1 MPLNPKIHKVMVIGS
16 GPIIIGQAAEFD
28 YAGNQACKALKE
40 KGLEVVLVNSNPATL
55 MTDHA
60 MADEIYIEPLTLETV
75 MRIIEK
81 EKPDSLLSTLG
92 GQTGLTLSM
101 ELAKSGFLEKHN
113 VQLLGANPE
122 TIEKAEDRQG
132 FKDCLASINQPCI
145 PSEVHT
151 DLQAAIKYAE
161 EVLEYPVI
169 IRPAF
174 TLGGTGGGIAY
185 NHDDMVEI
193 ASNGLHRS
201 PIHQILVEK
210 CITGW
215 KEVEFEIMRDSAGNC
230 IPICPMENID
240 PVGVHTGDSIV
251 MAPTASLNQAE
262 FDMLKNAAVDIVNA
276 LGVEGGCNVQFA
288 LKPNSMDYAVI
299 EVNPRVSRSS
309 ALASKASGYPI
320 ARVATLIAI
329 GYTIPEITKSNPDG
343 SIFQPSVNY
352 TVVKFPRFAFDKFV
366 YAKRDLG
373 TQMKATG
380 EVMAIGHNFEEAM
393 MKAMRGAEI
402 GVNSMRLKAFTE
414 ESDEDIKRRVGECTD
429 QRIFAVY
436 EAMYRGCLT
445 HEEIYAIT
453 KIDWWFLDKFQN
465 IANYEHFLEDVKN
478 GKAELTLDK
487 YKELKDAG
495 FPDKLIQD
503 ISGVKITG
511 ALGELKEAEEAAKL
525 VKEGKLAHI
534 PTSYKLVGTC
544 TGRFESDSP
553 YFYSAYNCENES
565 ADYLKNLKNRSSK
578 GTIVVLGSGP
588 IRIGQGIEFDYASVQ
603 CVWNLKK
610 LGYEVAIIN
619 NNPETVSTDFDTAD
633 RLYFEPLTPED
644 VMGVINTEKPIGV
657 VVAFGGQT
665 AIKLTKF
672 LDSQGIQILGT
683 SANSIDLAEDRE
695 RFEELCEKLNINR
708 PKGLTIFTCE
718 EALEATKKLGY
729 PVLLRPSYVLGGQ
742 NMIVAFNDD
751 DVKEYMKIIL
761 AQGIENPVLI
771 DQYMMGIELE
781 VDGICDGEDVLIPG
795 IMEHIERTGI
805 HSGDSIAVYPSWNL
819 NDVLRE
825 KIVKQSQDL
834 ALKLGTK
841 GLVNIQYLIYNN
853 DLYII
858 EVNPRSSR
866 TVPYISKVTGVP
878 MVELATRAMLG
889 EKIKDMGYG
898 TGLYRIPPYFAV
910 KVPVFSF
917 EKLMDVDTHLGPEMK
932 STGEVLGLASTREEA
947 IFKGLLAAGYTMKR
961 NGGVLFSVRKTD
973 KYELPELA
981 RKFYDMGFRLYAT
994 EGNAKTISDFG
1005 MEVEVVNKI
1014 HENSEDN
1021 LLTLLDTGKIDYV
1034 ISTSAKGRDPR
1045 ADSVKMRRHAVE
1057 RDIPCLTS
1065 LDTANAI
1072 ADCLAS
1078 NYDVNNVELV
1088 DINDLRT
1095 SREKLH
1101 FYKMECTGNDFILV
1115 DTSEQPVSNPAG
1127 LAVRLCNRRTGIGAD
1142 SLIIVEN
1149 SDKADAAMRFYN
1161 QDGTEVNMSG
1171 NGLRAV
1177 AKYLFDNNV
1186 NGIAD
1191 NHNPT
1196 EPTAE
1201 ITVETQN
1208 GVKNLT
1214 IYKLNGKVS
1223 AVSVDMGKPEFDP
1236 EKLPTTLEAKDGKI
1250 VNVPLTVNGMNYDV
1264 TCLSVGN
1271 PHCVVFCGF
1280 VDKVN
1285 VEHIGPM
1292 FENSSVFPKR
1302 INTEFVRVVGRNELK
1317 MRTWERGNG
1326 ETPACGTGA
1335 CAAAIAAVLNG
1346 YCPMNEDITVNVRG
1360 GKLSVKYTGDTI
1372 YLTGGAELL
1381 YKGEIE
1387 I

>member
-393 MKAMRGAEI
+393 MKSMRGAEI

-436 EAMYRGCLT
+436 EALYRGCLT

-503 ISGVKITG
+503 VSGVKITG
-511 ALGELKEAEEAAKL
+511 ALGELKEAEKAKEL

-534 PTSYKLVGTC
+534 PTSYKLVSTC

-565 ADYLKNLKNRSSK
+565 ANYLSTLKNRSSK

-695 RFEELCEKLNINR
+695 KFEELCEKLNINR

-771 DQYMMGIELE
+771 DQYMMGVELE

-932 STGEVLGLASTREEA
+932 STGEVLGLAATREEA

-1285 VEHIGPM
+1285 VEIIGPM
-1292 FENSSVFPKR
+1292 FENDSVFPKR

>member
-101 ELAKSGFLEKHN
+101 ELAKSGFLAKHN

-122 TIEKAEDRQG
+122 TIDKAEDRQG

-174 TLGGTGGGIAY
+174 TLGGTGGGIVY
-185 NHDDMVEI
+185 NHDQMVEI
-193 ASNGLHRS
+193 AANGLHRS

-215 KEVEFEIMRDSAGNC
+215 KEIEFEVMRDAAGNC

-262 FDMLKNAAVDIVNA
+262 YDMLKNAALDIVNA

-343 SIFQPSVNY
+343 TIFQPSVKY

-393 MKAMRGAEI
+393 MKSMRGAEI
-402 GVNSMRLKAFTE
+402 GVNSMRLKAFTT

-436 EAMYRGCLT
+436 EAMYRGILT

-465 IANYEHFLEDVKN
+465 IVNNEHFLEDVKN
-478 GKAELTLDK
+478 GKAELTLEK
-487 YKELKDAG
+487 YKELKEAG

-503 ISGVKITG
+503 VSGVTITG
-511 ALGELKEAEEAAKL
+511 ALGNLKEAEEAAKL

-534 PTSYKLVGTC
+534 PSSFKLVSTC

-825 KIVKQSQDL
+825 KIIKQSQDL

-932 STGEVLGLASTREEA
+932 STGEVLGLAATREEA

-981 RKFYDMGFRLYAT
+981 KKFYDMGFKLYAT

-1223 AVSVDMGKPEFDP
+1223 AVSVDMGKPEFAP

-1285 VEHIGPM
+1285 VEIIGPM
-1292 FENSSVFPKR
+1292 FENDSVFPKR

-1360 GKLSVKYTGDTI
+1360 GKLSVKYTEDTV

>member
-174 TLGGTGGGIAY
+174 TLGGTGGGIVY
-185 NHDDMVEI
+185 NHDQMVEI

-393 MKAMRGAEI
+393 MKSMRGAEI

-503 ISGVKITG
+503 VSGVKITG

-695 RFEELCEKLNINR
+695 KFEELCEKLNINR

-771 DQYMMGIELE
+771 DQYMMGVELE

-932 STGEVLGLASTREEA
+932 STGEVLGLAATREEA

-1285 VEHIGPM
+1285 VEIIGPM
-1292 FENSSVFPKR
+1292 FENDSVFPKR